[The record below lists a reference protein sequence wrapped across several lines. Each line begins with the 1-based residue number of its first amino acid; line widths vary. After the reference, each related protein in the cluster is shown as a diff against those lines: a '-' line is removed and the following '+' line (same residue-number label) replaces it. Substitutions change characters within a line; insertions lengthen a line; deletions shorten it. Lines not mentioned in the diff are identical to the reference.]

1 VSLKQHVAVLS
12 CGWGED
18 FELARRKRRAA
29 PTELTVFFVA
39 MRLGEDLGAI
49 KTIDGARAG
58 HL

>member
-29 PTELTVFFVA
+29 PTELTDFFVA
-39 MRLGEDLGAI
+39 MRLGEDLGAE
-49 KTIDGARAG
+49 TAD
-58 HL
+58 